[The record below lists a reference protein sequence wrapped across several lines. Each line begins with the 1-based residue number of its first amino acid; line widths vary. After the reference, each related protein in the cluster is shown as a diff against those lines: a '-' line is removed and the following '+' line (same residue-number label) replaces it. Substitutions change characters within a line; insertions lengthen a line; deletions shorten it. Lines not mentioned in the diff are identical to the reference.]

1 MPEPQVR
8 SETRVQHL
16 LLLLLFAHTRDLLCF
31 GSHFISARLELSAA
45 AAASRS
51 FVGRYCVGLADAET
65 LRALSLRL
73 SFPLDR
79 FTYNEAFPV
88 ESCTQSICD
97 LSLKF
102 GEDGDEDAG
111 GMSRPFGVAL
121 LMAGWDTVEGP
132 RLYHTDPSGTYI
144 KCEAKAIGSAAEV
157 AQSTLKEKYKPDM
170 TFKEAEKLAV
180 ETLKQVMEEKITS
193 TNVDIASVKP
203 TFRLYPV
210 EEVEEIIKELT
221 S

>member
-1 MPEPQVR
+1 M
-8 SETRVQHL
+8 
-16 LLLLLFAHTRDLLCF
+16 
-31 GSHFISARLELSAA
+31 
-45 AAASRS
+45 
-51 FVGRYCVGLADAET
+51 
-65 LRALSLRL
+65 
-73 SFPLDR
+73 
-79 FTYNEAFPV
+79 

-121 LMAGWDTVEGP
+121 LMAGWDPVEGP
-132 RLYHTDPSGTYI
+132 GLYHSDPSATYI

-157 AQSTLKEKYKPDM
+157 AQSTLKEQYKPGM

-180 ETLKQVMEEKITS
+180 QTLKQVMEEKITS

-203 TFRLYPV
+203 NFRLYAT
-210 EEVEEIIKELT
+210 EEVEEIIKTLDA
-221 S
+221 SS